1 MLAQAAQYAD
11 KVNKFADKGDW
22 TPRMYGMMGYGAYGG
37 GFPPLAVIL
46 WLVTWVLVV
55 MVLFALFRWLWK
67 KGDGRAR

>member
-1 MLAQAAQYAD
+1 MFAQATQYVDNAD
-11 KVNKFADKGDW
+11 KFPDKGAW
-22 TPRMYGMMGYGAYGG
+22 AARMQNMMGYGPYGS
-37 GFPPLAVIL
+37 FPSLAVVL